1 MFDPEHAWK
10 TLDTVEKALLGPL
23 GMATLDPR

>member
-10 TLDTVEKALLGPL
+10 ALDVVEKVLLGPL